1 MLGRLIDPGGS
12 RERSQSSPTN
22 KLMQKVKHITLLKF
36 KEGTPEDQ
44 VQSIFDAI
52 LDITESVPG
61 IEDYVSGPNSSPE
74 GLDQGYTH
82 ALIMTFTDSAARDA
96 YLNHPDH
103 ERIKTLI
110 APVSDSRLVLD
121 FEV

>member
-1 MLGRLIDPGGS
+1 
-12 RERSQSSPTN
+12 
-22 KLMQKVKHITLLKF
+22 MQKVKHITLLKF

-74 GLDQGYTH
+74 GLNQGYTH
-82 ALIMTFTDSAARDA
+82 ALIMTFTDSAARDG

-103 ERIKTLI
+103 ERIRNLI
-110 APVSDSRLVLD
+110 APATDSRLVLD